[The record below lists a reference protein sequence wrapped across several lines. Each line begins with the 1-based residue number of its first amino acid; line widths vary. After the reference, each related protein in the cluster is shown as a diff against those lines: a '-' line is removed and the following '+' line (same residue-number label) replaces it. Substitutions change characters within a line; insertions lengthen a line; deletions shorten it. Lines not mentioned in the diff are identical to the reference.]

1 MHGAI
6 DGYSRRVLWLQVARS
21 NNAPDNISSYYLT
34 AVYAAAGCP
43 VELITDLGTEN
54 GLSASIHAYFMNAP
68 DAHRY
73 VSSPRNQRIE
83 AWWSQF
89 SKQRSV
95 WWRRRRIQRNYRHI
109 FVYKHGSAMV

>member
-1 MHGAI
+1 M
-6 DGYSRRVLWLQVARS
+6 
-21 NNAPDNISSYYLT
+21 
-34 AVYAAAGCP
+34 AVDAAAGCP

-54 GLSASIHAYFMNAP
+54 YFMNAP

-95 WWRRRRIQRNYRHI
+95 WWRNFFHRIRI
-109 FVYKHGSAMV
+109 